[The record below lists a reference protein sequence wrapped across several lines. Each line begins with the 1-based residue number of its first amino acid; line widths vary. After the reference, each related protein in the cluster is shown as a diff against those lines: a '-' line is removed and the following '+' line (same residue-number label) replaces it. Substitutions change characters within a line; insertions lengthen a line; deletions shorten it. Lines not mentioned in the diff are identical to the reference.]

1 MKSFVTV
8 IAIIMALSAGL
19 INIFNKKDIATM
31 NEKYYKGTMP
41 GGYNFDMTL
50 KRSGNNLSGSVL
62 NTYSNITSVKG
73 LMDDENN
80 FMLREYE
87 QEKITGIYKGTIFP
101 EGRIKGVWS
110 SPDGMR
116 RLPFNMVQEVKTPP
130 SRSDGFSVGHL
141 GLKKLTSMVKGE

>member
-1 MKSFVTV
+1 M
-8 IAIIMALSAGL
+8 I
-19 INIFNKKDIATM
+19 M
-31 NEKYYKGTMP
+31 NEKYYTGKLL
-41 GGYNFDMTL
+41 GGFNLEMTL
-50 KRSGNNLSGSVL
+50 KRNGNSLSGSVL
-62 NTYSNITSVKG
+62 NSYSNITLVKG
-73 LMDDENN
+73 LMDEGNS

-87 QEKITGIYKGTIFP
+87 NEKFTGIYKGTISP
-101 EGRIKGVWS
+101 EGEIKGVWS

>member
-1 MKSFVTV
+1 MKLFITL
-8 IAIIMALSAGL
+8 IAIIMALFAGL
-19 INIFNKKDIATM
+19 ANISHKKDIETM
-31 NEKYYKGTMP
+31 DEKYYKGTLL

-50 KRSGNNLSGSVL
+50 KRSGNSLSGSVL

-73 LMDDENN
+73 QVDDDNN

-110 SPDGMR
+110 SPDGTR

-130 SRSDGFSVGHL
+130 SPADGFSVGRL
-141 GLKKLTSMVKGE
+141 DIKKLTAMVKGE